1 MSSFGRDDR
10 SVLSVWWWT
19 VDRWTMLALTLL
31 LLIGA
36 VLTLAAS
43 PAVAERIGLESFH
56 FVRHQLLFMPLALA
70 LMIGV
75 SLLSPL
81 GVRRL
86 AATGFLFGLLLLA
99 VTLIAGTEVKGA
111 TRWIGLLGGLSLQPS
126 EFVKPVFAVVIAWM
140 FSEQR
145 KRAGFPGNAVAIA
158 LLVVVAGLVAMQP
171 DFGMAMTITVV
182 WLIQF
187 FLAGLPLAWVALILG
202 LGVGAAVLAYAVMP
216 HVASRIDRFLD
227 PSAGD
232 SYQIERSIDAFNHGG
247 LIGVGP
253 GDGVVK
259 EILPDAHTDFI
270 FAVAG
275 EEFGLLLCLFMVGLF
290 GFIVLRGLTR
300 VLAETNLF
308 VLLAVSG
315 ILAQFGLQAL
325 INMGVTLNL
334 LPAKGMTLPF
344 VSYGGS
350 SLLAVA
356 LGMGMVLALTRR
368 RPGEGGGR

>member
-19 VDRWTMLALTLL
+19 VDRWTLLALTLL
-31 LLIGA
+31 ILVGA
-36 VLTLAAS
+36 VLTFAAS
-43 PAVAERIGLESFH
+43 PAVAEHLDLESFH
-56 FVRHQLLFMPLALA
+56 FVRHQLLFIPLALA

-86 AATGFLFGLLLLA
+86 AAIGFLFGILLLGI
-99 VTLIAGTEVKGA
+99 TLIAGTEVKGA
-111 TRWIGLLGGLSLQPS
+111 TRWIALSGLSLQPS
-126 EFVKPVFAVVIAWM
+126 EFVKPAFAVVIAWM

-145 KRAGFPGNAVAIA
+145 KREGFPGNAVAIA
-158 LLVVVAGLVAMQP
+158 LFVLVVGLIALQP

-182 WLIQF
+182 WLMQF

-202 LGVGAAVLAYAVMP
+202 LGAGAAVLAYAVMP

-232 SYQIERSIDAFNHGG
+232 SYQIDRSIDAFNHGG

-275 EEFGLLLCLFMVGLF
+275 EEFGLFLCLFVVGLY

-300 VLAETNLF
+300 VVTETNLF

-344 VSYGGS
+344 ISYGGS
-350 SLLAVA
+350 SLFAVA

>member
-1 MSSFGRDDR
+1 MSTFGRDDR
-10 SVLSVWWWT
+10 SVLGIWWWT
-19 VDRWTMLALTLL
+19 VDRWTLLALTM
-31 LLIGA
+31 LIPVGA

-56 FVRHQLLFMPLALA
+56 FVRNQLLLMPLALA

-86 AATGFLFGLLLLA
+86 AAIGFLFGILLLA
-99 VTLIAGTEVKGA
+99 VTLIAGTEIKGA
-111 TRWIGLLGGLSLQPS
+111 TRWISLGGLSLQPS

-145 KRAGFPGNAVAIA
+145 KREGFPGNAVAIG
-158 LLVVVAGLVAMQP
+158 LFVLVVGLIALQP
-171 DFGMAMTITVV
+171 DFGMAVTVTVV
-182 WLIQF
+182 WLLQF

-202 LGVGAAVLAYAVMP
+202 LGVGAVVLAYLVIP

-227 PSAGD
+227 PSTGD
-232 SYQIERSIDAFNHGG
+232 SYQIDRSIDAFNHGG

-275 EEFGLLLCLFMVGLF
+275 EEFGLFLCLFVVGLF
-290 GFIVLRGLTR
+290 GFIVLRGLSR
-300 VLAETNLF
+300 VMAETNLF

-315 ILAQFGLQAL
+315 ILSQFGLQAL

-368 RPGEGGGR
+368 RPGEGGAR

>member
-19 VDRWTMLALTLL
+19 VDRWTLLALTLL
-31 LLIGA
+31 ILVGA

-86 AATGFLFGLLLLA
+86 AAVGFLFSMLLLA
-99 VTLIAGTEVKGA
+99 VTLIAGTEIKGA
-111 TRWIGLLGGLSLQPS
+111 TRWIALGGLSLQPS
-126 EFVKPVFAVVIAWM
+126 EFVKPAFAVVVAWM

-145 KRAGFPGNAVAIA
+145 KHEGFPGNAVAIS
-158 LLVVVAGLVAMQP
+158 LFVLVVGLIALQP
-171 DFGMAMTITVV
+171 DFGMAMTVTVV
-182 WLIQF
+182 WLMQF
-187 FLAGLPLAWVALILG
+187 FLAGLSLAWVALILG
-202 LGVGAAVLAYAVMP
+202 LGVGAAVLAYVAMP

-227 PSAGD
+227 PSVGD
-232 SYQIERSIDAFNHGG
+232 SYQIDRSIDAFNHGG

-275 EEFGLLLCLFMVGLF
+275 EEFGLFLCLFVVGLF

-368 RPGEGGGR
+368 RPGEGGDR

>member
-19 VDRWTMLALTLL
+19 VDRWTLLALTLL
-31 LLIGA
+31 ILVGA

-86 AATGFLFGLLLLA
+86 AAVGFLFGMLLLA
-99 VTLIAGTEVKGA
+99 VTLFAGTETKGA
-111 TRWIGLLGGLSLQPS
+111 TRWIALGGLSLQPS
-126 EFVKPVFAVVIAWM
+126 EFVKPAFAVVVAWM
-140 FSEQR
+140 FSEQC
-145 KRAGFPGNAVAIA
+145 KREGFPGNAVAIS
-158 LLVVVAGLVAMQP
+158 LFVLVVGLIALQP
-171 DFGMAMTITVV
+171 DFGMAMTVTVV
-182 WLIQF
+182 WLMQF
-187 FLAGLPLAWVALILG
+187 FLAGLSLAWVALILG
-202 LGVGAAVLAYAVMP
+202 LGVGAAVLAYVAMP

-227 PSAGD
+227 PSIGD
-232 SYQIERSIDAFNHGG
+232 SYQIDLSIDAFNHGG

-275 EEFGLLLCLFMVGLF
+275 EEFGLFLCLFVVGLF

-350 SLLAVA
+350 SLLGVA
-356 LGMGMVLALTRR
+356 LGMGMVLALTRC
-368 RPGEGGGR
+368 RPGEGGDR

>member
-19 VDRWTMLALTLL
+19 VDRWTLLALTLL
-31 LLIGA
+31 ILVGA

-86 AATGFLFGLLLLA
+86 AAMGFLFGLLLLA

-111 TRWIGLLGGLSLQPS
+111 TRWIALGGLSLQPS
-126 EFVKPVFAVVIAWM
+126 EFVKPAFAVVIAWM

-145 KRAGFPGNAVAIA
+145 KREGFPGNTVAVALFVLVVGLIA
-158 LLVVVAGLVAMQP
+158 LQP
-171 DFGMAMTITVV
+171 DFGMAMAISVV
-182 WLIQF
+182 WLMQF
-187 FLAGLPLAWVALILG
+187 FLAGLPLAWVALVLG
-202 LGVGAAVLAYAVMP
+202 LGVGTAVLAYALMP

-227 PSAGD
+227 PGAGD
-232 SYQIERSIDAFNHGG
+232 SYQIDRSIDAFNHGG

-275 EEFGLLLCLFMVGLF
+275 EEFGLFLCLFVVGLF

-300 VLAETNLF
+300 VMAETSLF

-334 LPAKGMTLPF
+334 LPAKGTTLPF

-368 RPGEGGGR
+368 RPGERGGR

>member
-19 VDRWTMLALTLL
+19 VDRWTLLALTLL
-31 LLIGA
+31 ILVGA

-86 AATGFLFGLLLLA
+86 AAIGFLFGLLLLA

-111 TRWIGLLGGLSLQPS
+111 TRWIALGGLSLQPS
-126 EFVKPVFAVVIAWM
+126 EFVKPAFAVVIAWM

-145 KRAGFPGNAVAIA
+145 KREGFPGNTVAVALFVLVVGLIA
-158 LLVVVAGLVAMQP
+158 LQP
-171 DFGMAMTITVV
+171 DFGMAMAISVV
-182 WLIQF
+182 WLMQF
-187 FLAGLPLAWVALILG
+187 FLAGLPLAWVALVLG
-202 LGVGAAVLAYAVMP
+202 LGVGTAVLAYALMP

-227 PSAGD
+227 PGAGD
-232 SYQIERSIDAFNHGG
+232 SYQIDRSIDAFNHGG

-275 EEFGLLLCLFMVGLF
+275 EEFGLFLCLFVVGLF

-300 VLAETNLF
+300 VMAETSLF
-308 VLLAVSG
+308 VLLAVPG

-334 LPAKGMTLPF
+334 LPAKGTTLPF

-368 RPGEGGGR
+368 RPGERGGR

>member
-19 VDRWTMLALTLL
+19 VDRWTLLALTLL
-31 LLIGA
+31 ILVGA

-86 AATGFLFGLLLLA
+86 AAIGFLFGLLLLA

-111 TRWIGLLGGLSLQPS
+111 TRWIALGGLSLQPS
-126 EFVKPVFAVVIAWM
+126 EFVKPAFAVVIAWM
-140 FSEQR
+140 FSEQC
-145 KRAGFPGNAVAIA
+145 KREGFPGNTVAVALFVLVVGLIA
-158 LLVVVAGLVAMQP
+158 LQP
-171 DFGMAMTITVV
+171 DFGMAMAISVV
-182 WLIQF
+182 WLMQF
-187 FLAGLPLAWVALILG
+187 FLAGLPLAWVALVLG
-202 LGVGAAVLAYAVMP
+202 LGVGTAVLAYALMP

-227 PSAGD
+227 PGAGD
-232 SYQIERSIDAFNHGG
+232 SYQIDRSIDAFNHGG

-275 EEFGLLLCLFMVGLF
+275 EEFGLFLCLFVVGLF

-300 VLAETNLF
+300 VMAETSLF

-334 LPAKGMTLPF
+334 LPAKGTTLPF

-368 RPGEGGGR
+368 RPGERGGR

>member
-19 VDRWTMLALTLL
+19 VDRWTLLALTLL
-31 LLIGA
+31 MLVGA

-56 FVRHQLLFMPLALA
+56 FVRQQMLFMPLALA

-86 AATGFLFGLLLLA
+86 AAIGFLFGVLLLA
-99 VTLIAGTEVKGA
+99 VTLVAGTEVKGA
-111 TRWIGLLGGLSLQPS
+111 TRWIMLGGLSLQPS
-126 EFVKPVFAVVIAWM
+126 EFVKPTFAVVIAWM

-145 KRAGFPGNAVAIA
+145 KREGFPGNAVAIGLFA
-158 LLVVVAGLVAMQP
+158 LVVGLIALQP
-171 DFGMAMTITVV
+171 DFGMAMTATVV
-182 WLIQF
+182 WLLQF

-202 LGVGAAVLAYAVMP
+202 LGVGAVVLGYVVMP

-227 PSAGD
+227 PSVGD
-232 SYQIERSIDAFNHGG
+232 SYQIDRSIDAFNHGG

-275 EEFGLLLCLFMVGLF
+275 EEFGLFFCLFVVGLF

-300 VLAETNLF
+300 VMAETNLF

>member
-19 VDRWTMLALTLL
+19 VDRWTLLALTLL
-31 LLIGA
+31 ILVGA

-86 AATGFLFGLLLLA
+86 AAIGFLFGLLLLA

-111 TRWIGLLGGLSLQPS
+111 TRWIALGGLSLQPS
-126 EFVKPVFAVVIAWM
+126 EFVKPAFAVVIAWM

-145 KRAGFPGNAVAIA
+145 KREGFPGNAVAVALFVLVVGLIA
-158 LLVVVAGLVAMQP
+158 LQP
-171 DFGMAMTITVV
+171 DFGMAMAISVV
-182 WLIQF
+182 WLMQF
-187 FLAGLPLAWVALILG
+187 FLAGLPLAWVALVLG
-202 LGVGAAVLAYAVMP
+202 LGVGTAVLAYALMP

-227 PSAGD
+227 PGAGD
-232 SYQIERSIDAFNHGG
+232 SYQIDRSIDAFNHGG

-275 EEFGLLLCLFMVGLF
+275 EEFGLFLCLFVVGLF

-300 VLAETNLF
+300 VMAETSLF

-334 LPAKGMTLPF
+334 LPAKGTTLPF

-368 RPGEGGGR
+368 RPGERGGR

>member
-19 VDRWTMLALTLL
+19 VDRWTLLALTLL
-31 LLIGA
+31 ILVGA

-86 AATGFLFGLLLLA
+86 AAIGFLFGLLLLA

-111 TRWIGLLGGLSLQPS
+111 TRWIALGGLSLQPS
-126 EFVKPVFAVVIAWM
+126 EFVKPAFAVVIAWM

-145 KRAGFPGNAVAIA
+145 KREGFPGNTVAIA
-158 LLVVVAGLVAMQP
+158 LFVLVVGLIALQP
-171 DFGMAMTITVV
+171 DFGMAMAISVV
-182 WLIQF
+182 WLMQF
-187 FLAGLPLAWVALILG
+187 FLAGLPLAWVALVLG
-202 LGVGAAVLAYAVMP
+202 LGVGTAVLAYALMP

-227 PSAGD
+227 PGAGD
-232 SYQIERSIDAFNHGG
+232 SYQIDRSIDAFNHGG

-275 EEFGLLLCLFMVGLF
+275 EEFGLFLCLFVVGLF

-300 VLAETNLF
+300 VMAETSLF

-334 LPAKGMTLPF
+334 LPAKGTTLPF

-368 RPGEGGGR
+368 RPGERGGR

>member
-19 VDRWTMLALTLL
+19 VDRWTLLALTLL
-31 LLIGA
+31 ILVGA

-86 AATGFLFGLLLLA
+86 AAIGFLFGLLLLA

-111 TRWIGLLGGLSLQPS
+111 TRWIALGGLSLQPS
-126 EFVKPVFAVVIAWM
+126 EFVKPAFAVVIAWM

-145 KRAGFPGNAVAIA
+145 KREGFPGNTVAVALFVLVVGLIA
-158 LLVVVAGLVAMQP
+158 LQP
-171 DFGMAMTITVV
+171 DFGMAMAISVV
-182 WLIQF
+182 WLMQF
-187 FLAGLPLAWVALILG
+187 FLAGLPLAWVALVLG
-202 LGVGAAVLAYAVMP
+202 LGVGTAVLAYALMP

-227 PSAGD
+227 PGAGD
-232 SYQIERSIDAFNHGG
+232 SYQIDRSIDAFNHGG

-275 EEFGLLLCLFMVGLF
+275 EEFGLFLCLFVVGLF

-300 VLAETNLF
+300 VMAETSLF

-334 LPAKGMTLPF
+334 LPAKGTTLPF

-368 RPGEGGGR
+368 RPGERGGR